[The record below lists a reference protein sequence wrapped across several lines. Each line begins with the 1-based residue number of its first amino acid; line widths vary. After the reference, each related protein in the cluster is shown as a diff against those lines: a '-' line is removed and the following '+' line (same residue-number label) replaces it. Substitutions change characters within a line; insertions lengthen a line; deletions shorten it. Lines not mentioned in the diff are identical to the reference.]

1 MSDPDKG
8 KGLIEAAKTEITE
21 MGKEGFNHPSS
32 KPVLIG
38 AGIGA
43 VVGFAV
49 LHGGWFL
56 GMLIGAAVAL
66 YLRIKD
72 R

>member
-1 MSDPDKG
+1 MPDPEQRNE
-8 KGLIEAAKTEITE
+8 LVEAAKTEISE
-21 MGKEGFNHPSS
+21 MAKEGFDHPSS
-32 KPVLIG
+32 KLVLIG

-43 VVGFAV
+43 VVGFAL

-66 YLRIKD
+66 YLRIKK
-72 R
+72 

>member
-1 MSDPDKG
+1 MPEPEPKNE
-8 KGLIEAAKTEITE
+8 LIEAAKTEISE
-21 MGKEGFNHPSS
+21 MAKEGFSHPSS

-43 VVGFAV
+43 VVGFAL
-49 LHGGWFL
+49 LHGGWLL

-66 YLRIKD
+66 YLRIKK
-72 R
+72 